1 MKPFITIILKYSL
14 ILFILLLAEFWL
26 FSHGYINIPEYI
38 PHTPIKTGGIIICG
52 IYLPTMIIALK
63 SVLKTEPQIELLK
76 LFFISFI
83 ISSVPDMLVQL
94 IKANTYDYD
103 FFIFIKEFWITSL
116 GFTAY
121 DFLIAFQLKTKRT
134 GILIA
139 LMFVLGILIKVIEY
153 LFPTLLNS

>member
-1 MKPFITIILKYSL
+1 M
-14 ILFILLLAEFWL
+14 
-26 FSHGYINIPEYI
+26 
-38 PHTPIKTGGIIICG
+38 IICS

-76 LFFISFI
+76 LFFIGFI

-94 IKANTYDYD
+94 IKASTYDYD
-103 FFIFIKEFWITSL
+103 FFMFIKDFWITSL

-134 GILIA
+134 TVLIA
-139 LMFVLGILIKVIEY
+139 FIFVLGILVKAIEH